1 MNIDRRSALALA
13 AAALAPRAFAQ
24 QDAFPSKRLSLV
36 IPFATGNGID
46 QLGRQYAE
54 VLRTQL
60 NQPVVVENREGA
72 GGIIGGAFVAR
83 SAPDGYTVMIA
94 AHPPFAIATLLQKEP
109 SFDPSTSF
117 APVAKVGSVPLVAV
131 TATSMP
137 FKTWQDMAAYFKAN
151 PDKANYAA
159 SGVGS
164 PGQLFTQLIK
174 LHTGLP
180 LQEISYKSTAQAM
193 TDTVAGQVQVSLVSV
208 PAAAGHIK
216 GGSLRPLAV
225 GSAKRLAS
233 MPDVPTLA
241 EVMGQPGFEASV
253 WYGFLV
259 PAGTPQDRVDK
270 LYAEIAKAS
279 RDKRITDL
287 MARASITADLQNPQ
301 QFAASIKQD
310 VALARRMIEAA
321 KLTPAS

>member
-1 MNIDRRSALALA
+1 MQFSRRTALVMTI
-13 AAALAPRAFAQ
+13 AALSAPGFAQ
-24 QDAFPSKRLSLV
+24 EAFPSKRLQLV
-36 IPFATGNGID
+36 IPFAAGNGID
-46 QLGRQYAE
+46 QLGREYAE

-60 NQPVVVENREGA
+60 GQPVVVENREGA
-72 GGIIGGAFVAR
+72 GGIIGGSFAAR

-94 AHPPFAIATLLQKEP
+94 AHPPYAIAPLLQKEP
-109 SFDPSTSF
+109 AFDPATSF
-117 APVAKVGSVPLVAV
+117 TPVAKVGSVPLVAV
-131 TATSMP
+131 TASAMP
-137 FKTWQDMAAYFKAN
+137 FKTWQEMAAYVKAN

-193 TDTVAGQVQVSLVSV
+193 TDTVSGQVQLSLVSV
-208 PAAAGHIK
+208 PAAAQHIK
-216 GGSLRPLAV
+216 AGTLRALAV
-225 GSAKRLAS
+225 GSANRLPD

-241 EVMGQPGFEASV
+241 EAIGQPKFEASV

-279 RDKRITDL
+279 ADHRIVEL
-287 MARASITADLQNPQ
+287 MARASITPELQNPK
-301 QFAASIKQD
+301 QFTASIKSD
-310 VALARRMIEAA
+310 VATARKMIEAA
-321 KLTPAS
+321 KLAPQ